1 MQGNT
6 NTSEKQISDAI
17 AGRMV
22 QPGGM
27 EKNMKRKRIL
37 AAILSGVI
45 FVSGLTG
52 NCAQASVQSTGRISQ
67 TKNTTEKKVKWPTG
81 PSKNSLSSDSAIV
94 MELST
99 GQVLYKKNINKK
111 HYPASI
117 TKIMTAML
125 TAENCANSE
134 VVTFSES
141 AVYGIES
148 GSSTIYTEVG
158 EKLTVEQCL
167 YAIMLESANE
177 VCLGVAE
184 HISGSIDKFVDKMNE
199 RVKELGLTGT
209 HFNNPNGLPDPK
221 HYTTAYDMAVIAREA
236 MKNATFRKITA
247 TKSYQMPKT
256 NTHKEVRYWNN
267 HHQMINGYKYP
278 KYEYKYCIGG
288 KTGYTNVARNTL
300 VTFAEKD
307 GMELL
312 CVIMYADGP
321 TQGEP
326 NEYTDTTSLL
336 NFGFEKYQKYTV
348 DEKKSDINKD
358 LFNNYDSYFDSEA
371 SPIHLASE
379 SSVVLP
385 KGVELS
391 EAKQKVSYDE
401 DVELQMGDNIIGH
414 VTYTYGG
421 RTVGSTDIIYTR
433 TEDSAKMHLDAA
445 SRAVV
450 GEEIQQ
456 IEDSEKKDKQK
467 ANIWRRVKN
476 AVIGFFKNRVVQ
488 IGFIVIA
495 AAVVI
500 FLLVC
505 LFRRVGL
512 PKLGKRRKRITGGYR
527 SKRGRRQ
534 YARKMRS
541 QRSGERKSRSKT
553 RRNMSKHYETRTSA
567 AGASKERKSKGVR
580 YHKNHKKTRESF
592 GKNFFDF

>member
-1 MQGNT
+1 
-6 NTSEKQISDAI
+6 
-17 AGRMV
+17 
-22 QPGGM
+22 
-27 EKNMKRKRIL
+27 MKRKRIL
-37 AAILSGVI
+37 AVILTGVLL
-45 FVSGLTG
+45 VSGLTG
-52 NCAQASVQSTGRISQ
+52 NCASAAISGNRISQ
-67 TKNTTEKKVKWPTG
+67 AKKTQKEAEWPTG
-81 PSKNSLSSDSAIV
+81 PNKSSLSSDSAIV

-99 GQVLYKKNINKK
+99 GEILYKKNIHKK

-117 TKIMTAML
+117 TKILTAML

-148 GSSTIYTEVG
+148 GSSTIYTDVG
-158 EKLTVEQCL
+158 EKLTIEQCL

-184 HISGSIDKFVDKMNE
+184 HISGSIDAFVDKMNE
-199 RVKELGLTGT
+199 RVKELGLEDT

-236 MKNATFRKITA
+236 MKNSTFRKVTA
-247 TKSYQMPKT
+247 TRSYQMPKT
-256 NTHKEVRYWNN
+256 NTHKVTRYWNN

-307 GMELL
+307 GMELV

-326 NEYTDTTSLL
+326 NEYTDTISLL

-385 KGVELS
+385 KGVKLS
-391 EAKQKVSYDE
+391 EAKQKVSYDK
-401 DVELQMGDNIIGH
+401 DVTLQMGDNVIGH

-421 RTVGSTDIIYTR
+421 RTVGSTDIIYTK
-433 TEDSAKMHLDAA
+433 TEDTVNTHLDAA
-445 SRAVV
+445 SRAIVDD
-450 GEEIQQ
+450 EIQE
-456 IEDSEKKDKQK
+456 IKDSEKKDKEK
-467 ANIWRRVKN
+467 ANIWRKVKN
-476 AVIGFFKNRVVQ
+476 IVVGFFKIRAVQ
-488 IGFIVIA
+488 IILLVIV

-505 LFRRVGL
+505 LLRRVEL
-512 PKLGKRRKRITGGYR
+512 PKPGRRRKRISGGYH
-527 SKRGRRQ
+527 SKQGRRRH
-534 YARKMRS
+534 ARQMRS
-541 QRSGERKSRSKT
+541 QRSSERKARRKT
-553 RRNMSKHYETRTSA
+553 RRNMSKHYEKKTS
-567 AGASKERKSKGVR
+567 GNGTSKERRSKGVR
-580 YHKNHKKTRESF
+580 YHRNHKKTKESF

>member
-1 MQGNT
+1 MSVCIT
-6 NTSEKQISDAI
+6 V
-17 AGRMV
+17 R
-22 QPGGM
+22 M
-27 EKNMKRKRIL
+27 EKKMRRKKMLKKIL
-37 AAILSGVI
+37 CGVMLFSCLTTI
-45 FVSGLTG
+45 YAPVSGE
-52 NCAQASVQSTGRISQ
+52 AAARISQ
-67 TKNTTEKKVKWPTG
+67 TKDTEGTTQTNTNETVQWPSG
-81 PSKNSLSSDSAIV
+81 PSKSSLSCDSAIV

-99 GQVLYKKNINKK
+99 GSILYKKNIHKQ

-125 TAENCANSE
+125 TAENCSMSE
-134 VVTFSES
+134 TVKFSES
-141 AVYGIES
+141 AVYGIET

-184 HISGSIDKFVDKMNE
+184 HISGTSSKFVDMMNE
-199 RVKELGLTGT
+199 RVKELGLKDT

-236 MKNATFRKITA
+236 MKNSTFRKITG
-247 TKSYQMPKT
+247 TKSYVMPKT
-256 NTHKEVRYWNN
+256 NKHKTQRYWNN

-288 KTGYTNVARNTL
+288 KTGYTNIARNTL

-348 DEKKSDINKD
+348 DEKTSDINKE
-358 LFNNYDSYFDSEA
+358 LFNNYDSYFDTEK

-379 SSVVLP
+379 STVVLP

-391 EAKQKVSYDE
+391 QAKQKVSYDK
-401 DVELQMGDNIIGH
+401 DVELQMGENVIGH

-421 RTVGSTDIIYTR
+421 KTVGSTDIIYTKS
-433 TEDSAKMHLDAA
+433 ENSADDHLDAA
-445 SRAVV
+445 SRKIVDS
-450 GEEIQQ
+450 EIKQ
-456 IEDSEKKDKQK
+456 IKDTEKKDEQK
-467 ANIWRRVKN
+467 ANFWRKIKN
-476 AVIGFFKNRVVQ
+476 AIVGFFQLKVVQ
-488 IGFIVIA
+488 ILLFILLAVIVIFT
-495 AAVVI
+495 VI
-500 FLLVC
+500 CIVK
-505 LFRRVGL
+505 RIEL
-512 PKLGKRRKRITGGYR
+512 PKFGTKRRKRISGGYR
-527 SKRGRRQ
+527 SKRGKRQHARR
-534 YARKMRS
+534 MRS
-541 QRSGERKSRSKT
+541 QRKDDRKKGYKT
-553 RRNMSKHYETRTSA
+553 RRNFSKHYDRRVPKAE
-567 AGASKERKSKGVR
+567 KQKKSRGVR
-580 YHKNHKKTRESF
+580 YHKNHKRTRESF